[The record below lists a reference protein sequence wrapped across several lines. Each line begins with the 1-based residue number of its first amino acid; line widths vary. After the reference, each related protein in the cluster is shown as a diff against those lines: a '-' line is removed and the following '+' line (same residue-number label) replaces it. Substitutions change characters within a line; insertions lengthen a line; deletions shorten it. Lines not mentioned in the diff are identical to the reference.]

1 MTTAAPTAAFT
12 AYPCARASETYAFT
26 KACKIGRMAGPIE
39 RIVDSAANAWDM
51 LPVVGD
57 GLADMSR
64 MPSAII
70 DQGPQRTVHRYR
82 LPRRAQAH
90 SPVLLVPPLAAP
102 ASCFDLRRGCSV
114 AEHLIA
120 LGRPTYLVDY
130 GPIGWSD
137 RALGL
142 EHWVEDVIPNAI
154 DAVSDDAD
162 GAPVQLVGWC
172 LGGIMSMLAV
182 AGHAQLNV
190 SSIALIASPFDF
202 TRLTM
207 AAPIR
212 QLAEITDG
220 HIVTALYR
228 AMGGAPA
235 PLVSL
240 AFQATALDKRLTK
253 PLTVVRNLHDRD
265 LLAHIEAVDD
275 YMANMLAY
283 PGRTFG
289 QLYHRFF
296 LVNELAEGRLG
307 ISDDRSIDLADVKIP
322 VLTVAGD
329 NDVLAPKEAVHHL
342 AGLLPNSPDVRVETA
357 PGGHL
362 GVLTGRSARRKTW
375 RHLDQFLT
383 DYDVSP
389 PPKPRRKAAQ
399 RANGRPEQAASPAP
413 A

>member
-1 MTTAAPTAAFT
+1 M
-12 AYPCARASETYAFT
+12 
-26 KACKIGRMAGPIE
+26 GGPVE

-51 LPVVGD
+51 LPVVGH
-57 GLADMSR
+57 GLADVTR
-64 MPSAII
+64 TPSAII

-82 LPRRAQAH
+82 LPRRAQSHA
-90 SPVLLVPPLAAP
+90 PVLLVPPLAAP
-102 ASCFDLRRGCSV
+102 AACFDLRRSCSL

-154 DAVSDDAD
+154 DAVSDDAG

-182 AGHAQLNV
+182 AGHTHLNV
-190 SSIALIASPFDF
+190 QSVSLIASPFDF
-202 TRLTM
+202 TQVRMTG
-207 AAPIR
+207 PIR
-212 QLAEITDG
+212 TLAGLTEG
-220 HIVTALYR
+220 RIVTALYR
-228 AMGGAPA
+228 ALGGAPA

-240 AFQATALDKRLTK
+240 AFQATAIDKQITK
-253 PLTVVRNLHDRD
+253 PWTLLRNMHDRD

-296 LVNELAEGRLG
+296 IVNELAEGKLQM
-307 ISDDRSIDLADVKIP
+307 DDARTIDLADVEVP
-322 VLTVAGD
+322 VLVVAGKG
-329 NDVLAPKEAVHHL
+329 DVLAPEDAVKHV
-342 AGLLPNSPDVRVETA
+342 AGLLPNAPEVRVEVS

-362 GVLTGRSARRKTW
+362 GVLTGRNARRHTW
-375 RHLDQFLT
+375 RYLDEFLT
-383 DYDVSP
+383 KYDVSP
-389 PPKPRRKAAQ
+389 PVEDRMLGPGAEQRAAQ
-399 RANGRPEQAASPAP
+399 RSVQAVTA
-413 A
+413 

>member
-1 MTTAAPTAAFT
+1 
-12 AYPCARASETYAFT
+12 
-26 KACKIGRMAGPIE
+26 MAGPIE

-51 LPVVGD
+51 LPVVGH

-64 MPSAII
+64 TPSAII
-70 DQGPQRTVHRYR
+70 DQGPQRKVHRYR
-82 LPRRAQAH
+82 LPRRPQAH

-142 EHWVEDVIPNAI
+142 EHWVEDVIPNAV
-154 DAVSDDAD
+154 DAVSDDAGD
-162 GAPVQLVGWC
+162 APVQLVGWC

-182 AGHAQLNV
+182 AGHAHLNV
-190 SSIALIASPFDF
+190 SSVALIASPFDF
-202 TRLTM
+202 TRVSM
-207 AAPIR
+207 MRPIR
-212 QLAEITDG
+212 QLAELTEG
-220 HIVTALYR
+220 RLVTALYR
-228 AMGGAPA
+228 ALGGAPA

-240 AFQATALDKRLTK
+240 AFQATALDKRITK
-253 PLTVVRNLHDRD
+253 PLTIARNLHDRD

-296 LVNELAEGRLG
+296 LVNELAEGKLNLSG
-307 ISDDRSIDLADVKIP
+307 DRRIDLADVKLP
-322 VLTVAGD
+322 VLTVAGRT
-329 NDVLAPKEAVHHL
+329 DVLAPVDAVHHV
-342 AGLLPNSPDVRVETA
+342 AGLLPSSPDVRVETA

-362 GVLTGRSARRKTW
+362 GVLTGRSAHRSTW
-375 RHLDQFLT
+375 RYLDEFLT
-383 DYDVSP
+383 DYDVEEPSASLGLP
-389 PPKPRRKAAQ
+389 GAWTSAKNRSSS
-399 RANGRPEQAASPAP
+399 RPTATASSAP
-413 A
+413 